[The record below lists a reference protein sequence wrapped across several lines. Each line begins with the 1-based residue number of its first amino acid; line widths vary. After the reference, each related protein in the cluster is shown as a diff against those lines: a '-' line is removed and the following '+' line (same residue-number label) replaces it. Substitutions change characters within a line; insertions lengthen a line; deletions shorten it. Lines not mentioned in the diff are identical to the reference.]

1 MTLECKHNTCIVS
14 HHSELQGAMLP
25 LEGIAQLPGVLGG
38 SHCQLHTATKYTS
51 QDCCTT
57 VLYCTVLQTATKY
70 TSQDCCTTVLYF
82 RLPLSTP
89 AKTAVLLYCTSD
101 CH

>member
-57 VLYCTVLQTATKY
+57 VLY
-70 TSQDCCTTVLYF
+70 F

-89 AKTAVLLYCTSD
+89 ANTAVLLYCTSD